1 MPGLQLS
8 RGAHVVAPK
17 GERTSYEQPSR
28 VGKKTLICWVDEEKH
43 RALKIAAVEN
53 DVTLAQIFEDALD
66 LWIAKHGKKG
76 KR

>member
-17 GERTSYEQPSR
+17 GERKSYEQPSR
-28 VGKKTLICWVDEEKH
+28 VGKKTLICWLDEDKH
-43 RALKIAAVEN
+43 KALKIAAAEN
-53 DVTLAQIFEDALD
+53 DVTLAQVFESAIDAWLV
-66 LWIAKHGKKG
+66 KHGKKG